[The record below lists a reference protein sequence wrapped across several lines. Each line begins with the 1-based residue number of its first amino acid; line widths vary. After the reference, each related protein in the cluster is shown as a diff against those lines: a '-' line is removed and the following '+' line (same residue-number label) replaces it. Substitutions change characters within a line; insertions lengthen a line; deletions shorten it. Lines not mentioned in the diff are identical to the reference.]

1 MANYVTNL
9 PVNNIFNITAYFGQK
24 GSYWKNGHKGIDFT
38 AANKKL
44 YSICSGE
51 VTVVGWDEKGWGRY
65 VSIKP
70 EGFDRIRIITCHM
83 VKDSVKV
90 KKGDKVSRTTV
101 LGTMGSTGNS
111 SGTHVH
117 IEMRVDNTP
126 VDPTPYLLVPNKKAS
141 GLKDTDFKFDIIC
154 QKTALQSIL
163 DDFDG
168 VSQSKPVTEQD
179 IAEQAEKLKSEVES
193 LKNELSIVK
202 DSLALA
208 NANLLAANQKIN
220 SAKKALE

>member
-1 MANYVTNL
+1 MANYTTNL
-9 PVNNIFNITAYFGQK
+9 PVNNTFNITAYFGQK
-24 GSYWKNGHKGIDFT
+24 GSYWKNGHKGIDIT

-44 YSICSGE
+44 YAICSGE
-51 VTVVGWDEKGWGRY
+51 VTVVGWDQNGWGRY
-65 VSIKP
+65 VSVKP
-70 EGFDRIRIITCHM
+70 DGFERVRIITCHM

-126 VDPTPYLLVPNKKAS
+126 VDPTPYLLIPNRKAS
-141 GLKDTDFKFDIIC
+141 GLADTDFKFDPAC
-154 QKTALQSIL
+154 QKTALQAIL

-168 VSQSKPVTEQD
+168 KFTANSESDGEAVKRLSSQ
-179 IAEQAEKLKSEVES
+179 VES
-193 LKNELSIVK
+193 LKTELAAAK
-202 DSLALA
+202 NSLAVA
-208 NANLLAANQKIN
+208 SANLIAANQKIN
-220 SAKKALE
+220 NAKKALE